1 MKYHTMI
8 LFRSDRVQYNR
19 TSKYFIYVAGCSRI
33 FFIIFLFIKTD
44 IKSSKN
50 EDYFILFK
58 TIRDDW
64 SFTKIFI
71 ENIT

>member
-1 MKYHTMI
+1 M
-8 LFRSDRVQYNR
+8 LLDVR
-19 TSKYFIYVAGCSRI
+19 G

-58 TIRDDW
+58 TIMDDW
-64 SFTKIFI
+64 SFTKIFK

>member
-1 MKYHTMI
+1 MKYHTMT
-8 LFRSDRVQYNR
+8 LFRPDRVQYNR
-19 TSKYFIYVAGCSRI
+19 TNSTLYTLLDVRG

-44 IKSSKN
+44 KKSSKN

-58 TIRDDW
+58 TIMDDW
-64 SFTKIFI
+64 SFTKIFK